1 MLSLSLFVYEHE
13 GKIWGHFI
21 LKPLI
26 WYVCAVCVI
35 NFISFRAFSISPI
48 SRISQSNMY
57 KYSTVRYSTCIYTTI
72 RRFPLSKSTL
82 VV

>member
-1 MLSLSLFVYEHE
+1 MLSVSLFVYEHE

-57 KYSTVRYSTCIYTTI
+57 IVQVQYSTVQYMYLYNYSEI
-72 RRFPLSKSTL
+72 SSQ
-82 VV
+82 

>member
-26 WYVCAVCVI
+26 WYVCAVWVI

-57 KYSTVRYSTCIYTTI
+57 IVQVQYSTVQYMYLYNYSEI
-72 RRFPLSKSTL
+72 SSQ
-82 VV
+82 